1 MRECHWSFAGGA
13 VFFVFFAHDIS
24 ELRAQPSQKPP
35 AKMVAPQTQPAA
47 QEKSKVSVSAQPQ
60 DTTAAPQTTASV
72 PAAGSSWRVECS
84 GDGKV
89 LDCRAVQQLVTR
101 DSQQLVAGL
110 TVRVPGETKKPVMM
124 IQLPLGVSVSEPVG
138 FAVDEQK
145 PEQFKIQTC
154 NQQGCFVGSP
164 LADGVLAAMQS
175 GRQLRIVFQNAN
187 TQAVTVTMPLV
198 GFTLAYD
205 KIKS

>member
-1 MRECHWSFAGGA
+1 MRRWHRYFSCGVVLS
-13 VFFVFFAHDIS
+13 VVLAHGIS
-24 ELRAQPSQKPP
+24 GLAAQPAQKPP
-35 AKMVAPQTQPAA
+35 AKIVTPQSQPAV
-47 QEKSKVSVSAQPQ
+47 QEKSKASASAQSQ
-60 DTTAAPQTTASV
+60 DTTSAPQTTASV
-72 PAAGSSWRVECS
+72 PAAGGSWRVECS
-84 GDGKV
+84 SDGKV
-89 LDCRAVQQLVTR
+89 LDCRAVQQVVTR

-124 IQLPLGVSVSEPVG
+124 VQLPLGVSVSEPVG

-164 LADGVLAAMQS
+164 LADGLLAAMQS
-175 GRQLRIVFQNAN
+175 GKQLRIVFQNAN